1 MLTLGVDREISK
13 GENTNNLV
21 LYPPT
26 EPSPSIKLGYTLA
39 QKLPHSDEPELGNED
54 IKPILTIG
62 EALCFKDDMEAYNIR
77 KFISSPNFVFD
88 PTHQILDY
96 VMTCTTQE
104 TIEPKTEVEN
114 THVM

>member
-13 GENTNNLV
+13 AENTNNLV

-62 EALCFKDDMEAYNIR
+62 EAFCFKDEMKDEAIST
-77 KFISSPNFVFD
+77 FISSLKS
-88 PTHQILDY
+88 TR
-96 VMTCTTQE
+96 
-104 TIEPKTEVEN
+104 
-114 THVM
+114 